1 MFKQEIGLPVSI
13 NPHPY
18 WRNLFLYLFESK
30 YVQQLISKGYPC
42 SYKFHGRCRFMDG
55 LCRINNDRLFSSSY
69 KYLDT
74 KQLELKLQHQEK
86 DKTFLDLDI
95 SAEDSISL
103 YKLLDKRNKFPFF
116 VIRML
121 YRSSNV
127 PSSIFYGSIFSEFLQ
142 IARCTLRLTKF
153 IPKAPQLYTRMVTQG
168 GNKASILRQL
178 KKHSKDTLKHI

>member
-1 MFKQEIGLPVSI
+1 
-13 NPHPY
+13 
-18 WRNLFLYLFESK
+18 
-30 YVQQLISKGYPC
+30 
-42 SYKFHGRCRFMDG
+42 MDG
-55 LCRINNDRLFSSSY
+55 LCTINNDRVFSSSY

-127 PSSIFYGSIFSEFLQ
+127 PSSIFYGSIFPEFLQ
-142 IARCTLRLTKF
+142 IAGCRLRLTDV
-153 IPKAPQLYTRMVTQG
+153 PKAPKLYTRMPTQG
-168 GNKASILRQL
+168 RNKANILHL
-178 KKHSKDTLKHI
+178 IKKAFQRYPKTLSKYCKTYGKIINKIIM

>member
-1 MFKQEIGLPVSI
+1 MFKQEIGIPVSI

-18 WRNLFLYLFESK
+18 WINLFLYLFESK

-55 LCRINNDRLFSSSY
+55 LCTINNDRVFSSSY

-95 SAEDSISL
+95 SAEDIYLYISFWIKGTSSLSLL
-103 YKLLDKRNKFPFF
+103 YVCHISRAMFHHQYSMDQYFQ
-116 VIRML
+116 
-121 YRSSNV
+121 SS
-127 PSSIFYGSIFSEFLQ
+127 Y
-142 IARCTLRLTKF
+142 K
-153 IPKAPQLYTRMVTQG
+153 
-168 GNKASILRQL
+168 
-178 KKHSKDTLKHI
+178 